1 MRGTGHPSVGFWL
14 GIVLGLISTTAQAMN
29 PSDLQPSGDTAPVLT
44 LVDGGEKRQV
54 SLQEIEQLDLYESE
68 LEHYE
73 GLTGVFTGVRLDAF
87 IEEYGLGDARRL
99 RFIGADDYTIF
110 LEPDHAR
117 EHGFLLVTRF
127 DGEPLPRNQL
137 GPLMLVVPHEAE
149 AVLAGE
155 VSPTDWIWS
164 IIEIRAQ

>member
-1 MRGTGHPSVGFWL
+1 MLGRGYPLAGIGV
-14 GIVLGLISTTAQAMN
+14 GIVLGLLATAAEAMQ
-29 PSDLQPSGDTAPVLT
+29 PSDLQPCDDATPVLK
-44 LVDGGEKRQV
+44 LVDGGEEREL
-54 SLQEIEQLDLYESE
+54 SLQDIEQLDLYEAE

-73 GLTGVFTGVRLDAF
+73 GLTGVFTGVRLKAF
-87 IEEYGLGDARRL
+87 IKEYGLGDARRL
-99 RFIGADDYTIF
+99 RFIAADDYTIF

-117 EHGFLLVTRF
+117 ERGFLLVTRF
-127 DGEPLPRNQL
+127 NGEPLPRNQL
-137 GPLMLVVPHEAE
+137 GPLMLVVPHETE

>member
-1 MRGTGHPSVGFWL
+1 MRGRGHPLAAVCL
-14 GIVLGLISTTAQAMN
+14 GIVLALPGTVAAAME
-29 PSDLQPSGDTAPVLT
+29 PSDLEPSDDPTPVLK
-44 LVDGGEKRQV
+44 LVDGGDTREL
-54 SLQEIEQLDLYESE
+54 SLQEIEQLDLYEAE

-73 GLTGVFTGVRLDAF
+73 GLTGVFTGVRLGTF
-87 IEEYGLGDARRL
+87 IEEFGLDDARRL
-99 RFIGADDYTIF
+99 RFIAADDYTIF

-127 DGEPLPRNQL
+127 DGEPLPRAQL
-137 GPLMLVVPHEAE
+137 GPLLLVVPHEAE

>member
-1 MRGTGHPSVGFWL
+1 MRGSGHPLIAVGL
-14 GIVLGLISTTAQAMN
+14 GILLGLTSAAAVAMK
-29 PSDLQPSGDTAPVLT
+29 PSDLEPTDDTTPVLT
-44 LVDGGEKRQV
+44 LVDGGETREL
-54 SLQEIEQLDLYESE
+54 SRQEIEQLDLYEAE

-73 GLTGVFTGVRLDAF
+73 GLTGVFTGVRLGAF

-99 RFIGADDYTIF
+99 RFIAADDYTIF

-127 DGEPLPRNQL
+127 DGEPLPRNQM
-137 GPLMLVVPHEAE
+137 GPLLLVVPDEAE

>member
-1 MRGTGHPSVGFWL
+1 MRGIGHPLVGICL
-14 GIVLGLISTTAQAMN
+14 GIVLTLTGITAQAMN
-29 PSDLQPSGDTAPVLT
+29 PSDLQPSDDATPVLT
-44 LVDGGEKRQV
+44 LMDGGETREL
-54 SLQEIEQLDLYESE
+54 SLQEIEQLDLYETE

-73 GLTGVFTGVRLDAF
+73 GLTGVFTGVRLGAF

-99 RFIGADDYTIF
+99 RFIAADDYTIF
-110 LEPDHAR
+110 LEPDHVR
-117 EHGFLLVTRF
+117 ERGFLLVTRF
-127 DGEPLPRNQL
+127 DGRPLRRNQL
-137 GPLMLVVPHEAE
+137 GPLLLVVPDEAE